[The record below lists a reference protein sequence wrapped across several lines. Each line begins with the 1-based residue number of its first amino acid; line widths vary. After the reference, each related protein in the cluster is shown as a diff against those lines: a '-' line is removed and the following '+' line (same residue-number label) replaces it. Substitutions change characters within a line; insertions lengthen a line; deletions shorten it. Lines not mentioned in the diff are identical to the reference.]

1 MNKFVHRKRKLCFRL
16 NFIIIMLKNPYY
28 LLFTLILLII
38 TGCSNP
44 EQNKLPILG
53 RKSIQEKTINGTVKF
68 DTVYHQI
75 EDFIFTNQDSM
86 EVSNSTFKNKIYV
99 ADFFFTTCPTICPI
113 MKTQMLRVYEH
124 FENDDG
130 ILFLSHTIDPDHDTV
145 ALLHDF
151 AERLGVSSKKW
162 HFVTGPKEYIYEI
175 GQNSYMVTAMEDE
188 NEPGGYLH
196 SGAFILVD
204 PDRHIRGLYDG
215 TKEDQV
221 DRLISD
227 IPKLLQEYGL

>member
-1 MNKFVHRKRKLCFRL
+1 MINKLVQLISIILF
-16 NFIIIMLKNPYY
+16 FIIS
-28 LLFTLILLII
+28 
-38 TGCSNP
+38 GCSEAGNT
-44 EQNKLPILG
+44 KLPILG
-53 RKSIQEKTINGTVKF
+53 RKSIQERIVNGTVKT
-68 DTVYHQI
+68 DTIYHRI
-75 EDFIFTNQDSM
+75 DDFTFTNQDSL
-86 EVSNSTFKNKIYV
+86 EVTNSTFENKIYV

-113 MKTQMLRVYEH
+113 MKTQMLRVYER
-124 FENDDG
+124 FKDNEG
-130 ILFLSHTIDPDHDTV
+130 VLFLSHTIDPEYDTV

-162 HFVTGPKEYIYEI
+162 HFVTGEKEYIYEI

-227 IPKLLQEYGL
+227 IPKLLSEYGL

>member
-1 MNKFVHRKRKLCFRL
+1 MINKLVQ
-16 NFIIIMLKNPYY
+16 I
-28 LLFTLILLII
+28 LFSILFLLIA
-38 TGCSNP
+38 GCSAPN
-44 EQNKLPILG
+44 NKKLPILG
-53 RKSIQEKTINGTVKF
+53 RKSIQERTVNGTVKI
-68 DTVYHQI
+68 DTIYHRI
-75 EDFIFTNQDSM
+75 DDFKFTNQDSI
-86 EVSNSTFKNKIYV
+86 EVTNSTFQNKIYV

-113 MKTQMLRVYEH
+113 MKTQMLRVYEK
-124 FENDDG
+124 FKNNDG
-130 ILFLSHTIDPDHDTV
+130 ILFLSHTIDPEYDTV

-162 HFVTGPKEYIYEI
+162 HFVTGQKEYIYEI

-227 IPKLLQEYGL
+227 IPKLLSEYGL

>member
-1 MNKFVHRKRKLCFRL
+1 MINKLVQISIILF
-16 NFIIIMLKNPYY
+16 FIIS
-28 LLFTLILLII
+28 
-38 TGCSNP
+38 GCSEPGNT
-44 EQNKLPILG
+44 KLPILG
-53 RKSIQEKTINGTVKF
+53 RKSIQERIVNGTVKT
-68 DTVYHQI
+68 DTIYHRI
-75 EDFIFTNQDSM
+75 DDFKFTNQDSL
-86 EVSNSTFKNKIYV
+86 EVTNSTFENKIYV

-113 MKTQMLRVYEH
+113 MKTQMLRVYER
-124 FENDDG
+124 FKDNEG
-130 ILFLSHTIDPDHDTV
+130 VLFLSHTIDPEYDTV

-162 HFVTGPKEYIYEI
+162 HFVTGQKEYIYEI

-227 IPKLLQEYGL
+227 IPKLLSEYGL

>member
-1 MNKFVHRKRKLCFRL
+1 MINKLVQ
-16 NFIIIMLKNPYY
+16 I
-28 LLFTLILLII
+28 LFSILFLFS
-38 TGCSNP
+38 TGCSEPN
-44 EQNKLPILG
+44 NKKLPILG
-53 RKSIQEKTINGTVKF
+53 RKSIQERTVNGTVKI
-68 DTVYHQI
+68 DTIYHRI
-75 EDFIFTNQDSM
+75 DDFKFTNQDSM
-86 EVSNSTFKNKIYV
+86 EVTNNTFKNKIYV

-113 MKTQMLRVYEH
+113 MKTQMLRVYEQ
-124 FENDDG
+124 FKYNDG
-130 ILFLSHTIDPDHDTV
+130 ILFLSHTIDPDYDTV

-162 HFVTGPKEYIYEI
+162 HFVTGQKEYIYEV

-227 IPKLLQEYGL
+227 IPKFLSEYGL

>member
-1 MNKFVHRKRKLCFRL
+1 MINKLVQLL
-16 NFIIIMLKNPYY
+16 FII
-28 LLFTLILLII
+28 LFFII
-38 TGCSNP
+38 AGCSDPN
-44 EQNKLPILG
+44 NKKLPILG
-53 RKSIQEKTINGTVKF
+53 RKSIQERTVNGTVKT
-68 DTVYHQI
+68 DTIYHRI
-75 EDFIFTNQDSM
+75 DDFIFTNQDSM
-86 EVSNSTFKNKIYV
+86 EVTNSTFQNKIYV

-113 MKTQMLRVYEH
+113 MKTQMLRVYEQ
-124 FENDDG
+124 FKNNDA
-130 ILFLSHTIDPDHDTV
+130 ILFLSHTIDPEYDTV

-162 HFVTGPKEYIYEI
+162 HFVTGQKEYIYEV

-227 IPKLLQEYGL
+227 IPKLLSEYGL

>member
-1 MNKFVHRKRKLCFRL
+1 
-16 NFIIIMLKNPYY
+16 MLKESAY
-28 LLFTLILLII
+28 LLFTLLIFMLL
-38 TGCSNP
+38 GCSNP
-44 EQNKLPILG
+44 RNDKLPILG
-53 RKSIQEKTINGTVKF
+53 RKSIQEKTVNGIVTN
-68 DTVYHQI
+68 DTVYHKI
-75 EDFIFTNQDSM
+75 RNFTFINQDSM
-86 EVSNSTFKNKIYV
+86 EVTNSTFENKIYV

-124 FENDDG
+124 FEDYDG
-130 ILFLSHTIDPDHDTV
+130 ILFLSHTIDPDYDTV

-215 TKEDQV
+215 TREDQV

-227 IPKLLQEYGL
+227 IPMLLKEYGL